1 MNKNNDIMIFMKKI
15 LDDVDVLNK
24 KINEK
29 GLNNRLKLQI
39 SIEMINNN
47 MTDTPEC
54 IQSKKRKRLNEKQ
67 KSKVEKSKY
76 KKDIEQMLFDG
87 ATIDEIAT
95 FLREQGEDISKS
107 SVGRYAQR
115 FFQIQE
121 SNTIKSEVSHDA

>member
-1 MNKNNDIMIFMKKI
+1 MIFMKKI